1 MIDDKPKPPELMKCT
16 FEQEEDTSS
25 TRVGEFVHQEIEIER
40 IDVAGDDSRYF
51 VIKTERWA
59 FDSIE
64 ELVAVLRKAG
74 CT

>member
-1 MIDDKPKPPELMKCT
+1 MTDTLTKPPQLIKCT

-25 TRVGEFVHQEIEIER
+25 SRYGEFVHQEIEVER
-40 IDVAGDDSRYF
+40 IDVVGDDNRYF

-64 ELVAVLRKAG
+64 ELVALLKKAG